1 MNTWLTIVV
10 CVFLIYTFLKLLQ
23 VDMDKSGEMRL
34 IELDESFKSEHTVFV
49 TPPEIPH
56 LPNGEEPPLQYRY
69 SRRKCVRLKERSKSI
84 IYDVAF

>member
-10 CVFLIYTFLKLLQ
+10 CVFLIYAFFKLLQ

-69 SRRKCVRLKERSKSI
+69 SRGECVRLKERSNPSS
-84 IYDVAF
+84 VT